1 MKKLAIL
8 DYGIGG
14 LDIYSRLKKINP
26 NFPITYFSDSG
37 AVPYGKLDEDS
48 LTLRLQTV
56 INWLKNTGV
65 EQLVIACHSA
75 STVAHRLNG
84 IPFINMIAATKETI
98 LQNASTIQKLGIIGG
113 GRTIDSAIYRNY
125 AQELKL
131 DVVDHN
137 AQIFSI
143 MIENDLTHSAEF
155 NEHLDAVLSPL
166 QRVEG
171 LLLACTHYPLIQE
184 QLRSYFAHEVRILD
198 PIDQMLKIHFKN
210 LDEERYENNTDILY
224 TTGNNKLTNKL
235 ARDLFGLKHYRIE
248 QAKI

>member
-14 LDIYSRLKKINP
+14 LDLYSRLKKINP

-37 AVPYGKLDEDS
+37 AIPYGKLDKDS
-48 LTLRLQTV
+48 LSLRLQKV
-56 INWLKNTGV
+56 INWLKSRGV
-65 EQLVIACHSA
+65 EHLVIACHSA
-75 STVAHRLNG
+75 STVAHRLSG
-84 IPFINMIAATKETI
+84 IPIINMIAATKETI
-98 LQNASTIQKLGIIGG
+98 LQNASSIQKLGIIGG

-131 DVVDHN
+131 EVVDHN

-143 MIENDLTHSAEF
+143 MIENDLTRSAEF
-155 NEHLDAVLSPL
+155 KKHLDAVLRPL
-166 QRVEG
+166 QTVEG

-184 QLRSYFAHEVRILD
+184 QLRRYYAHEVRILD
-198 PIDQMLKIHFKN
+198 PIEQMIKIHFKN
-210 LDEERYENNTDILY
+210 LEEPQYKSSTDILY
-224 TTGNNKLTNKL
+224 TTGNYKLTNKL
-235 ARDLFGLKHYRIE
+235 ARNLFGLKDYRVE